1 MEKLGKKRFKI
12 LSVCGSGT
20 VSSTMVGDRLKDIM
34 DEKGYILDIN
44 EVKPTE
50 VSSYVDQGGVDFIIA
65 TTTVS
70 GDYDIPVLNAVPFLT
85 GFGEEEFLEELM
97 ETIEELENQ

>member
-1 MEKLGKKRFKI
+1 MGRKKFKV

-34 DEKGYILDIN
+34 DEKGYQLDIN

-50 VSSYVDQGGVDFIIA
+50 VSSYVDQGGIDFVIA
-65 TTTVS
+65 TTSVP
-70 GDYDIPVLNAVPFLT
+70 GDYDIPILNAVPFLT

-97 ETIEELENQ
+97 QTIEELENQ